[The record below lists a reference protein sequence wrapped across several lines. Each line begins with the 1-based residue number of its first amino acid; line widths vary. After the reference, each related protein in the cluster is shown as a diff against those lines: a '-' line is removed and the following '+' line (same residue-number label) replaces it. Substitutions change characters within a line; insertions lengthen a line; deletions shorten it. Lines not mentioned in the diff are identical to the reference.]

1 MGVFT
6 RLRDIISSNIN
17 AMLDAAE
24 DPEKLIRLMVQE
36 MEDTLIEVKASCAG
50 AIAAR
55 KKAERAEASAKAAV
69 AEWQDRAG
77 LAIDRGREDLAREAL
92 REKKKYEEKA
102 GLFAEE
108 VAACGD
114 LVAQYKQDIA
124 AVEAKIQTARDK
136 HRLLAQRH
144 ARARNHKQA
153 QTTLRKA
160 DSLEALA
167 RFDRLENRIE
177 RMEAEADLVDPSSNA
192 PLVEQFEALK
202 GEDELDRE
210 LAALKQ
216 QRQGG

>member
-1 MGVFT
+1 MVRTAASKSAAVRSGV
-6 RLRDIISSNIN
+6 LVLAISSIC
-17 AMLDAAE
+17 ARVILPVDST
-24 DPEKLIRLMVQE
+24 DLIRRRRTRSSAPMSDPYAVFPA
-36 MEDTLIEVKASCAG
+36 VPAG
-50 AIAAR
+50 GAL
-55 KKAERAEASAKAAV
+55 AV
-69 AEWQDRAG
+69 
-77 LAIDRGREDLAREAL
+77 DRGREDLAREAL

-102 GLFAEE
+102 AVFAEE
-108 VAACGD
+108 VAACND

-202 GEDELDRE
+202 GDDELDRE

>member
-6 RLRDIISSNIN
+6 RLRDIVSSNIN

-36 MEDTLIEVKASCAG
+36 MEDTLIEVKANCAG

-55 KKAERAEASAKAAV
+55 KKAERAEAAARAAI

-92 REKKKYEEKA
+92 KEKKKYQEKA
-102 GLFAEE
+102 DLFGEE

-114 LVAQYKQDIA
+114 LVDQYKQDIA
-124 AVEAKIQTARDK
+124 AVEEKIQAARDK
-136 HRLLAQRH
+136 HRLLVQRH
-144 ARARNHKQA
+144 TRARNHKAA

-160 DSLEALA
+160 DSLEAIA

-177 RMEAEADLVDPSSNA
+177 RMEAEAALVDPSSNA
-192 PLVEQFEALK
+192 SLMEKFE
-202 GEDELDRE
+202 ELRGDDAIDQE
-210 LAALKQ
+210 LAALKA

>member
-108 VAACGD
+108 VAACRD
-114 LVAQYKQDIA
+114 SPRQTPA
-124 AVEAKIQTARDK
+124 ARPAACPGPQP
-136 HRLLAQRH
+136 
-144 ARARNHKQA
+144 QA
-153 QTTLRKA
+153 GP
-160 DSLEALA
+160 DY
-167 RFDRLENRIE
+167 
-177 RMEAEADLVDPSSNA
+177 A
-192 PLVEQFEALK
+192 P
-202 GEDELDRE
+202 
-210 LAALKQ
+210 
-216 QRQGG
+216 